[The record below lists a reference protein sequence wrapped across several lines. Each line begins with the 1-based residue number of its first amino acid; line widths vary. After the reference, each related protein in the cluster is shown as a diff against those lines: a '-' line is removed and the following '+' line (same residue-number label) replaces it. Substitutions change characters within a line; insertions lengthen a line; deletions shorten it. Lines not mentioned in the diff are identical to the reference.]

1 MRKYLVGRVLH
12 TIDGYEVHHPLEV
25 VECGSIAEAISSYRK
40 NHAYNPFQ
48 VSVLCSSPVDYIDWK
63 LETGRVSADK
73 MWDILD
79 EMNLSPK
86 GSSLGLTLKDTVK
99 LPLSSVNN
107 NPITVLIK
115 TDLGVE
121 EPAFEVIAE
130 GDSLIIKK
138 VNSKRVTPFVNMS
151 LDIRCT
157 CGSVITVP
165 VSNKDSKV
173 WGVCSCGNVILNPYR
188 NE

>member
-1 MRKYLVGRVLH
+1 MRKYLVGRVLY
-12 TIDGYEVHHPLEV
+12 TVNGYEVHHPLKV

-40 NHAYNPFQ
+40 LYFYNPFQ
-48 VSVLCSSPVDYIDWK
+48 VSVLCSSPVNFIDWE
-63 LETGRVSADK
+63 LETDKVPADK
-73 MWDILD
+73 IRDLLD
-79 EMNLSPK
+79 KMNLLPK

-107 NPITVLIK
+107 NPVTVLIK

-138 VNSKRVTPFVNMS
+138 VEPKRVTPFVNMS

-173 WGVCSCGNVILNPYR
+173 WGVCRCGNVILNPYK

>member
-1 MRKYLVGRVLH
+1 MRKYLVGRVLY
-12 TIDGYEVHHPLEV
+12 TIGGYEVHRPLKV

-40 NHAYNPFQ
+40 NYDYTPFQ
-48 VSVLCSSPVDYIDWK
+48 VLVLCSSPVDYIDWE
-63 LETGRVSADK
+63 LETNRIPADK
-73 MWDILD
+73 IRDILNN
-79 EMNLSPK
+79 MNLLPK
-86 GSSLGLTLKDTVK
+86 DSSLGLALKDTVK
-99 LPLSSVNN
+99 IPLSSVNN
-107 NPITVLIK
+107 NPVTVLIK

-138 VNSKRVTPFVNMS
+138 VESKRVTPFVNMS

-173 WGVCSCGNVILNPYR
+173 WGVCRCGNVILNPYK
-188 NE
+188 